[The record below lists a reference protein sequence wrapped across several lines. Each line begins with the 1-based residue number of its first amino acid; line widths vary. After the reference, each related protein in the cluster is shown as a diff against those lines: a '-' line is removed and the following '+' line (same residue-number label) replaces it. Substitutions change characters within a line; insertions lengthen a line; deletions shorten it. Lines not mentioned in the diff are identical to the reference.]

1 MIDFQP
7 APGWLPRKRRI
18 YAVGDVH
25 GCAAQLRDLHR
36 QIRADLAA
44 RPGAI
49 PLLIHLGDYID
60 RGPDSAGVLDILAAR
75 PPAPTINL
83 RGNHEAALA
92 DALTGDA
99 AAATD
104 WLVGGGH
111 ETLKSWGADPK
122 APETWAARIPA
133 KQRVVLDRLD
143 LYHEEGSYAFAHAGI
158 RPGIKLRSQSAQD
171 LLTIRH
177 PFLSSDADFGHVVVQ
192 GHTPKFAP
200 EIRDNRIGIDTAA
213 VFGGPLTCLVLED
226 DRLGFLYA

>member
-18 YAVGDVH
+18 YVIGDVH
-25 GCAAQLRDLHR
+25 GCAVQLRDLHK

-49 PLLIHLGDYID
+49 ALLIHLGDYID

-75 PPAPTINL
+75 PFAPTINL

-92 DALTGDA
+92 EALTRNA

-111 ETLKSWGADPK
+111 DTLKSWGADAG
-122 APETWAARIPA
+122 APATWAAQIPTRHQA
-133 KQRVVLDRLD
+133 VLDRLD
-143 LYHEEGSYAFAHAGI
+143 SYHEEGSYAFAHAGI
-158 RPGIKLRSQSAQD
+158 RPGIALRAQTAHD

-177 PFLSSDADFGHVVVQ
+177 PFLSSDADHGHIIVH

-200 EIRDNRIGIDTAA
+200 EIRANRIGIDTAA